1 MWILRSCCYSRF
13 AGVFQQFQI
22 LRPTRSIRCVRR
34 AWAGSDLLGSVWA
47 LCVAGGCTQV
57 LGCPPT
63 DAHFPLLS
71 FLQHVCSPSVPNLF
85 TDLSRFCAPLQLLTD
100 IPSYFSAWAAPAH
113 IPKGNVGRSRFITW
127 WKLKKALSS
136 THTLSCGSPAVSPCP
151 CCSHASPVPGITACL
166 AVGSPV
172 GLGVCECRRAVGAG
186 AVYYLLLIIY
196 LLLPVDTDTRAP
208 ILTAAARLPG
218 VQNQHLLKQSLG
230 FNFHGKC
237 S

>member
-34 AWAGSDLLGSVWA
+34 AWAGSDLLGSVCA
-47 LCVAGGCTQV
+47 RCVAGGCTQV

-71 FLQHVCSPSVPNLF
+71 FLQHVCSPSVPSLF

-113 IPKGNVGRSRFITW
+113 IPKGNVGRSSSITW

-136 THTLSCGSPAVSPCP
+136 THTLSCGPQLCHPA
-151 CCSHASPVPGITACL
+151 L
-166 AVGSPV
+166 AVPMPV
-172 GLGVCECRRAVGAG
+172 LSLASRSVWLWAARWGWGCVNADGLWGQEQFII
-186 AVYYLLLIIY
+186 YYLLFIYCCQWILI
-196 LLLPVDTDTRAP
+196 PEH
-208 ILTAAARLPG
+208 
-218 VQNQHLLKQSLG
+218 Q
-230 FNFHGKC
+230 F
-237 S
+237 